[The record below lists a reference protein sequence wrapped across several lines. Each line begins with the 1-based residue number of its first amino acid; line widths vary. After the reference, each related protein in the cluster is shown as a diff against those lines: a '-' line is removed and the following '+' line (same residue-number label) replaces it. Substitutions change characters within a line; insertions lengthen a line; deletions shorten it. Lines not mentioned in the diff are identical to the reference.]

1 MNEQLQLDFD
11 KIIKTLK
18 ISEKEIQLKKSFLK
32 KFIKTVFQIE
42 NKKTGSF

>member
-18 ISEKEIQLKKSFLK
+18 ISEKEIQLKKNFLK
-32 KFIKTVFQIE
+32 KFIE
-42 NKKTGSF
+42 NGFPIR

>member
-18 ISEKEIQLKKSFLK
+18 ISEKEIQLRKSFLK
-32 KFIKTVFQIE
+32 KFINTHLYLQKLV
-42 NKKTGSF
+42 